1 MDKVGIVTV
10 TYNSEKVI
18 APFIRCVLNQEYS
31 NFILYIIDNASMDNS
46 VSIIS
51 EENDKRI
58 KIIINDKNEGVAKA
72 NNQGIKKAILDECSQ
87 ILLVN
92 NDVEF
97 DKNLLKKLIYIQA
110 EKGYSLVTPKMMYFD
125 LPDNIWYAGS
135 WFLRSK
141 GYIPL
146 HRGIEENDNGQ
157 YDRPCEVEYAPTC
170 CLLINKKVFHDIGL
184 MDEKFFVYFDDT
196 DFLYRIWQDK
206 RHFLYY
212 FPSEIVYHKVG
223 SLTKSLYR
231 KSNQVYR
238 GDFFLKQMTR
248 NHVYFLKKKNTFFS
262 FFYILWLFF
271 KNNLK
276 FIFSSRIKKN
286 IRTLILINTAYF
298 EGLRM

>member
-196 DFLYRIWQDK
+196 DFLYRVFQDK
-206 RHFLYY
+206 RHKLYY
-212 FPSEIVYHKVG
+212 YPKSKIFHKVG
-223 SLTKSLYR
+223 SLTRSFVEGK
-231 KSNQVYR
+231 KYR
-238 GDFFLKQMTR
+238 GHFFLRYNIR
-248 NHVYFLKKKNTFFS
+248 NHVYFLKKIGGLFAYLF
-262 FFYILWLFF
+262 IVWLFLR
-271 KNNLK
+271 NNIRFL
-276 FIFSSRIKKN
+276 FSSRIKKDFS
-286 IRTLILINTAYF
+286 TLLLINKSYF
-298 EGLRM
+298 EGIRL